1 MKRNRIYRTSC
12 LLAGYMLLS
21 AAALAGEGNP
31 PVFRKGDRLCVELTL
46 GTGETELSANEQLIV
61 TPVITDGKNRM
72 ALAPVV
78 FTGRIRQKVDERRER
93 LYGTPALPE
102 GAADNI
108 VLRNRKQASEETLFY
123 VGDVPYEP
131 WMAGGDLVLQ
141 RDLTGCAGHSAS
153 LSPLLLAR
161 IPAPVRPQLTLLV
174 PAEEPVKRRS
184 EQITAV
190 VHFPQGR
197 PVLLRGFADN
207 GRQLQRI
214 DSLTARLQENDGLT
228 IEKIYLKGYASPE
241 DTYAFNTKL
250 SANRVASIRNYLH
263 ERFAIPESDFTT
275 ATVPED
281 WDSLRRWIVVSDL
294 PVRDE
299 VLAVIDEVS
308 DPDARDA
315 AIWKIDNGKT
325 YLRLLH
331 EVYPQ
336 LRRVDYRVEYLLPAF
351 TTEQSRRLIESGPGQ
366 LSLAEMCRLAAS
378 YPEDSPE
385 RASVCAVASAYY
397 PDDPCACNNS
407 AMLALRQGDTQT
419 ARHYLSRCADDPR
432 SLNNLGVLCLMEG
445 DREKARHCFT
455 LAADRG
461 SADAAYNLA
470 HFDELSYED
479 FGQRS
484 SENLL

>member
-1 MKRNRIYRTSC
+1 MRAPEIECGSVCFRLAVPAQAVQYEGQPGFGVDAVSPE
-12 LLAGYMLLS
+12 LAGRNSDSPRSIRKFRVAVVALTSHIPNFNITLVGVLLFLLPVTTQGQ
-21 AAALAGEGNP
+21 ALAL
-31 PVFRKGDRLCVELTL
+31 FRIHSFLVRMPEAAGLTSPQGLFLRLCRLEMRSFPAGRRLLPCILSFRVIVLFHTKARIRPHPGTL
-46 GTGETELSANEQLIV
+46 RLHVLSIPEVCQWRAV
-61 TPVITDGKNRM
+61 
-72 ALAPVV
+72 
-78 FTGRIRQKVDERRER
+78 TGR
-93 LYGTPALPE
+93 
-102 GAADNI
+102 
-108 VLRNRKQASEETLFY
+108 
-123 VGDVPYEP
+123 
-131 WMAGGDLVLQ
+131 
-141 RDLTGCAGHSAS
+141 
-153 LSPLLLAR
+153 
-161 IPAPVRPQLTLLV
+161 
-174 PAEEPVKRRS
+174 
-184 EQITAV
+184 
-190 VHFPQGR
+190 
-197 PVLLRGFADN
+197 
-207 GRQLQRI
+207 
-214 DSLTARLQENDGLT
+214 RLQARDNR
-228 IEKIYLKGYASPE
+228 
-241 DTYAFNTKL
+241 DTL
-250 SANRVASIRNYLH
+250 
-263 ERFAIPESDFTT
+263 
-275 ATVPED
+275 D

-299 VLAVIDEVS
+299 VLSVIDEVS

-445 DREKARHCFT
+445 DREKARHCFG
-455 LAADRG
+455 LAADSG